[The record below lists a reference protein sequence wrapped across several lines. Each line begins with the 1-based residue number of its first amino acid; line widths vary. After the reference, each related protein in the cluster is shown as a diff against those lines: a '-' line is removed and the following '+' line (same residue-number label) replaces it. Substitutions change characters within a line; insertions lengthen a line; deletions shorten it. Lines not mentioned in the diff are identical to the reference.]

1 MPTIWS
7 GSAIANEPPRMNSLE
22 RPLAILKWI
31 ARAAN
36 RNRRSFISLAGN
48 NLFYA
53 AITLAF
59 MLDPVG
65 AQGAFIL
72 VGIIVVLPMSSDPLR
87 AIPRVRMLI
96 WPLENGERRLL
107 RLISPWLNP
116 MTWIVLALALV
127 EARVVGNRRARR
139 RRGRH
144 GLHHIRARRAWR
156 QIALAHVPRYP
167 GPLNHLIRKNL
178 REMLSTLDFWCG
190 ALIAV
195 AALGWRAAG
204 LLPHEAFFPLTAIA
218 MVGISTCALT
228 LFGLDGAAGMTRY
241 RLMPLRGWQILLAKD
256 IAYLTMAIIVA
267 VPLSIPAAMG
277 AALIALAIGH
287 KTSVRIAA
295 SPIALAIPDR
305 PVVRRRADA
314 DDPDDNGRRSR
325 GLFQPAVPAALCRR
339 VDFSAQPGGSAVK
352 STAPGAEASFGAQSL
367 ENSSAAK
374 SSMRS
379 TSRSGGHSCSV
390 SG

>member
-1 MPTIWS
+1 
-7 GSAIANEPPRMNSLE
+7 MNSFE

-48 NLFYA
+48 NLTYT

-65 AQGAFIL
+65 AEAAFIL

-96 WPLENGERRLL
+96 WPLEAGERRLL
-107 RLISPWLNP
+107 RLVSPLLNP
-116 MTWIVLALALV
+116 MTWGVLALALWKRASWGLV
-127 EARVVGNRRARR
+127 ALGAGVVATGFVASARAGSGAKSP
-139 RRGRH
+139 
-144 GLHHIRARRAWR
+144 WR
-156 QIALAHVPRYP
+156 HVPRYP
-167 GPLNHLIRKNL
+167 SPLNHLIRNNL
-178 REMLSTLDFWCG
+178 RQMLSTLDFWCG

-195 AALGWRAAG
+195 AALGWRVSG

-256 IAYLTMAIIVA
+256 IAYLTMAVIVA
-267 VPLSIPAAMG
+267 LPLSIPSACG

-287 KTSVRIAA
+287 NASVTSPRPQTRWRFQTGSSLGAALTQMIPMTMAGAAIAYTSLLFLPVCIAA
-295 SPIALAIPDR
+295 WIISVWWFGREIDR
-305 PVVRRRADA
+305 TWR
-314 DDPDDNGRRSR
+314 
-325 GLFQPAVPAALCRR
+325 
-339 VDFSAQPGGSAVK
+339 
-352 STAPGAEASFGAQSL
+352 
-367 ENSSAAK
+367 
-374 SSMRS
+374 
-379 TSRSGGHSCSV
+379 
-390 SG
+390 